1 MPGSARH
8 GVRGL
13 LFLLLL
19 VGPASSPASSQGALQ
34 RLDGAA
40 LDAAAM
46 DAQVQSLMA
55 AETVTGLGVALIRN
69 GRVTFQKS
77 YGLRDRER
85 GLPLEAD
92 TVMYGASLTKAAFA
106 WMVMQLVDEGL
117 VALDRPIGDYLP
129 RPLPEHGPYAD
140 LAGDERWRR
149 LTMRMLLSHTSGFAN
164 FRALDGGKLRFHR
177 DPGARYGYSGE
188 GFRLAQ
194 FVLERGLGLDVGAEM
209 ERRIFRRFGMTRTA
223 MTWRRDFAANL
234 AQGYGEDGKL
244 IPHDQRDNV
253 SAAGSMDT
261 TLADMGRFI
270 AAVARGEGL
279 SVSAHAEMVK
289 LQIAIDSPR
298 QFPTLLEERTD
309 RWQSIR
315 LGYGLGW
322 GVFETPFGP
331 AFFKEGHDDGTAN
344 YALCVGRDCILM
356 LSNSV
361 RAERIFATLVEALF
375 GKVGL
380 PAEWEGFAP
389 AKS

>member
-1 MPGSARH
+1 MGRS
-8 GVRGL
+8 GMRGL
-13 LFLLLL
+13 LVLLFLTAPLAAQ
-19 VGPASSPASSQGALQ
+19 PAL
-34 RLDGAA
+34 RTLDGAA
-40 LDAAAM
+40 LAPAAI
-46 DAQVQSLMA
+46 DRQVESLMT
-55 AETVTGLGVALIRN
+55 AEAVSGLGLALIRD
-69 GRVTFQKS
+69 GQVVYQRA
-77 YGLRDRER
+77 YGSRDRER
-85 GLPLEAD
+85 SLSLQPD

-106 WMVMQLVDEGL
+106 WMVMQLVDEGRI
-117 VALDRPIGDYLP
+117 VLDRPIGEYLP

-164 FRALDGGKLRFHR
+164 FRVLDGGKLRFHR
-177 DPGARYGYSGE
+177 DPGTRYGYSGE
-188 GFRLAQ
+188 GLRLAQ

-209 ERRIFRRFGMTRTA
+209 ERRVFRRFGMTRTS
-223 MTWRRDFAANL
+223 MTWRPDFAANL

-244 IPHDQRDNV
+244 IPHDRRDNV

-261 TLADMGRFI
+261 TLADMARFV

-279 SVSAHAEMVK
+279 SANARAEMVK

-298 QFPTLLEERTD
+298 QFPTLIEERTD

-322 GVFETPFGP
+322 GVFETPFGH

-344 YALCVGRDCILM
+344 YALCIGRDCILM

-361 RAERIFATLVEALF
+361 RAERIFVTLIDALF
-375 GKVGL
+375 GKVGV

-389 AKS
+389 AKP